1 MRLTAALSVALTLL
15 IAAPVLQRAPT
26 RVFGFELAGR
36 HHDPFTMMAQ
46 YESGGPPA
54 PYFQPATDLPGM
66 SLARLAGGVHAYN
79 ALVLLS
85 IPLTAIVA
93 YLHAWH
99 VTGSTV
105 AAGFAALV
113 FALSPFHLAHA
124 AYHVHIA
131 QIQWIPLFFL
141 SLWRLIERPGP
152 LRAAL
157 TAGALLIAGASSFY
171 LGFVVAV
178 AAPVAAVGYAWVRRT
193 RSSPRAALGW
203 TVAALAAPA
212 ALVLV
217 AVWWRAPELVAN
229 PQAFAFP
236 GAALDQHS
244 ARWWSYV
251 IPPAGHPWLGDMSRR
266 TFAASGITQGV
277 LEQQV
282 SLGVSVVALAIVG
295 LVAARSR
302 HDSRLADLAPVM
314 AATAVFALCCSL
326 PAPAGWLFELAPVFR
341 SYARFGAIVSLMI
354 TTLAGAGV
362 AYLLQLGSRASV
374 AAAMVLMAAAVF
386 EYFPPLPIWRDVLPT
401 PAHRALADVDG
412 ALLLDCTAQEPG
424 ATAGVD
430 WLMRGDVRFAVGPF
444 ADCGEPELGSKLAAF
459 RFTHLLV
466 RRDADAAAWFAAGR
480 VPDGVRAITVSPEAW
495 TFAVTAPSPPLYA
508 RDLTGFYAR
517 EHLGADSWRW
527 MGPRGSF
534 ALVNVT
540 NAPVTASLDVELE
553 SFVRERRIAVDLDGS
568 PQTPIVAGPKPA
580 SYRIGPMRVPI
591 GSHALTLQ
599 SDATLVPA
607 GTIERSE
614 DNRPL
619 SVRVRGWRWE
629 FASPAR
635 ITDTPRE

>member
-1 MRLTAALSVALTLL
+1 M
-15 IAAPVLQRAPT
+15 
-26 RVFGFELAGR
+26 
-36 HHDPFTMMAQ
+36 
-46 YESGGPPA
+46 
-54 PYFQPATDLPGM
+54 
-66 SLARLAGGVHAYN
+66 HAYN

-105 AAGFAALV
+105 AAGVAALL

-217 AVWWRAPELVAN
+217 VVWWRAPELVAN

-236 GAALDQHS
+236 GAAVDQHS

-251 IPPAGHPWLGDMSRR
+251 IPPAGHPWLGDVVAAHVCRVGDHTRRARTTGVAWRVGRRPRDCGTRHRGSRR
-266 TFAASGITQGV
+266 
-277 LEQQV
+277 
-282 SLGVSVVALAIVG
+282 
-295 LVAARSR
+295 
-302 HDSRLADLAPVM
+302 DSRLADLAPVM

-401 PAHRALADVDG
+401 PAHRALADG
-412 ALLLDCTAQEPG
+412 RRRTSARLHR
-424 ATAGVD
+424 AG
-430 WLMRGDVRFAVGPF
+430 
-444 ADCGEPELGSKLAAF
+444 
-459 RFTHLLV
+459 
-466 RRDADAAAWFAAGR
+466 AGR
-480 VPDGVRAITVSPEAW
+480 N
-495 TFAVTAPSPPLYA
+495 
-508 RDLTGFYAR
+508 
-517 EHLGADSWRW
+517 
-527 MGPRGSF
+527 RG
-534 ALVNVT
+534 
-540 NAPVTASLDVELE
+540 
-553 SFVRERRIAVDLDGS
+553 GS
-568 PQTPIVAGPKPA
+568 
-580 SYRIGPMRVPI
+580 IG
-591 GSHALTLQ
+591 
-599 SDATLVPA
+599 
-607 GTIERSE
+607 
-614 DNRPL
+614 
-619 SVRVRGWRWE
+619 
-629 FASPAR
+629 
-635 ITDTPRE
+635 